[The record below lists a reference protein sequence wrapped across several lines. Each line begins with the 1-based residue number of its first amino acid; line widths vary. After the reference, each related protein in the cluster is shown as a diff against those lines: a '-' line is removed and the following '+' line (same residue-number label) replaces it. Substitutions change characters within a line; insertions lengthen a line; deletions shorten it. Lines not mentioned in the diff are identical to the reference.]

1 MDKFLGNGE
10 RKEEGSKALIDG
22 LTGMHYILMSEGFL
36 DWLELIGIGIETCQI
51 LCAILHTIRRTI
63 WMQAR

>member
-36 DWLELIGIGIETCQI
+36 D
-51 LCAILHTIRRTI
+51 
-63 WMQAR
+63 